1 MIQNVNMLNL
11 LKKIEDEENIKDY
24 LFVLYGKMNQ
34 DIIVSAIQ
42 MIEKKMILEGFTKTN
57 ISKTKIVCIEILQ
70 NIIKHQKNHDSIFPY
85 FIIGTNHHSLK
96 ILSGNVITK
105 LDKDV
110 IVEKLDE
117 FISLDKD
124 IIKDNYKLA
133 LKNNIITKE
142 GNAGI
147 GLLDIVYRS
156 NNNVS
161 YNIDDI
167 SQNLFSFNI
176 NVSIN

>member
-11 LKKIEDEENIKDY
+11 LKKLEDEENFTDY
-24 LFVLYGKMNQ
+24 LFVYYGKMNQ

-42 MIEKKMILEGFTKTN
+42 MIEKKMILEGFSKST

-70 NIIKHQKNHDSIFPY
+70 NIIKHQKNHSEIFPY
-85 FIIGTNHHSLK
+85 FIIGTHHLNLK
-96 ILSGNVITK
+96 LLSGNVITQI
-105 LDKDV
+105 DKDV
-110 IVEKLDE
+110 IVSRLEGLITLGKED
-117 FISLDKD
+117 
-124 IIKDNYKLA
+124 IKDNYKLA
-133 LKNNIITKE
+133 LKNNIITSE

-156 NNNVS
+156 DNNVT
-161 YNIDDI
+161 YKIDDLPH
-167 SQNLFSFNI
+167 NLFSFNI

>member
-11 LKKIEDEENIKDY
+11 LKRLEEEENIKDY
-24 LFVLYGKMNQ
+24 LFVFYGKLNQ

-42 MIEKKMILEGFTKTN
+42 MIEKKMMLEKFTKTA

-70 NIIKHQKNHDSIFPY
+70 NIIKHQKNHDQIFPY
-85 FIIGTNHHSLK
+85 FIIGTNRQSLK
-96 ILSGNVITK
+96 ILSGNVITRI
-105 LDKDV
+105 DKDV
-110 IVEKLDE
+110 IIEKLDT
-117 FISLDKD
+117 FIALDKD
-124 IIKDNYKLA
+124 LIKDNYKDA
-133 LKNNIITKE
+133 LKNNTISNE

-161 YNIDDI
+161 YNIEDLPQD
-167 SQNLFSFNI
+167 LFSFNL

>member
-11 LKKIEDEENIKDY
+11 LKKLEDDESFKDY
-24 LFVLYGKMNQ
+24 LFVFYGKMNQ

-42 MIEKKMILEGFTKTN
+42 MIEKKMIMENFTKTA
-57 ISKTKIVCIEILQ
+57 ISKTKIICIEILQ
-70 NIIKHQKNHDSIFPY
+70 NIIKHQQNHDQIFPY
-85 FIIGTNHHSLK
+85 FVIGTNKHTLK

-110 IVEKLDE
+110 IIEKLDN
-117 FISLDKD
+117 FIALDKEL
-124 IIKDNYKLA
+124 IKDNYKHA
-133 LKNNIITKE
+133 LKNNIISKE

-161 YNIDDI
+161 YNIEDLP
-167 SQNLFSFNI
+167 QNLFSFNL